1 MPRNSS
7 GLKLDFAEN
16 MMALRSAAEITTRI
30 ASLQPDNK
38 RTVPVSDIGEIVSAM
53 VASMQGELEL
63 AALKIGSE
71 LKELIDFIHAAKSEI
86 ASIRPN
92 ALSKRDIPS
101 AADELDAIVQHT
113 ETAAGQIMDCADE
126 VSAIASTVEG
136 ELGEKLGDIAVKIF
150 EASSFQDITGQRVTK
165 VVKVLKHIEEKLANL
180 AQAVGD
186 QHIGPDKEIVR
197 DASGEIVNHRDL
209 LNGPALTGDGNDQSD
224 IDALLASF
232 D

>member
-1 MPRNSS
+1 
-7 GLKLDFAEN
+7 
-16 MMALRSAAEITTRI
+16 MALRSAAEITTRI
-30 ASLQPDNK
+30 ASLQPDDK
-38 RTVPVSDIGEIVSAM
+38 RSVPVSDIGEIVSSM

-71 LKELIDFIHAAKSEI
+71 LKELIDFIHAAKAEI

-126 VSAIASTVEG
+126 VSAIANTVEG
-136 ELGEKLGDIAVKIF
+136 ELSEKLGDIAVKIF

-165 VVKVLKHIEEKLANL
+165 VVKVLKHIEEKLASL

-186 QHIGPDKEIVR
+186 QHIGPDKEIAR
-197 DASGEIVNHRDL
+197 DSNGEVVNHRDL
-209 LNGPALTGDGNDQSD
+209 LNGPSLTGDGNDQSD